1 VLFLVAQSS
10 KISRTCT
17 EAARWALQR
26 MSRTRPPRA
35 SLRFRPHLVL
45 APAHCRA
52 DTSYYRTDSAP
63 IRLSA
68 DRAADSETYR
78 LDIASTGACHR
89 GDMIFSKKHCR
100 ADNYCHCRPD
110 SMAKIKTCR
119 PDISSA
125 GTHYRADNAPS
136 DHHYR
141 PTNFPDIMMDS
152 VQMSGR

>member
-1 VLFLVAQSS
+1 MCNVLPVDPPSIHQGKNASDG
-10 KISRTCT
+10 
-17 EAARWALQR
+17 ALDH
-26 MSRTRPPRA
+26 PRQCY
-35 SLRFRPHLVL
+35 HLVL

-78 LDIASTGACHR
+78 LDIASTGVCHR